1 MSLFLLFRLK
11 HVYNGPFTLVQER
24 TYKQQGSIPVG
35 CGPPA
40 FVVTV
45 RGGYGPGD
53 GVGEYGPGGY
63 GPWSGR
69 GRYGP
74 KGYGGEALPPPV
86 DRMTDTCEN
95 ITFPKLRWRAVKI
108 CI

>member
-45 RGGYGPGD
+45 RGGGLWSWGWGG
-53 GVGEYGPGGY
+53 GVWSRGIWPMVWEGAVRSQGVWWGGTTPSC
-63 GPWSGR
+63 GQN
-69 GRYGP
+69 
-74 KGYGGEALPPPV
+74 
-86 DRMTDTCEN
+86 DRH
-95 ITFPKLRWRAVKI
+95 L
-108 CI
+108 